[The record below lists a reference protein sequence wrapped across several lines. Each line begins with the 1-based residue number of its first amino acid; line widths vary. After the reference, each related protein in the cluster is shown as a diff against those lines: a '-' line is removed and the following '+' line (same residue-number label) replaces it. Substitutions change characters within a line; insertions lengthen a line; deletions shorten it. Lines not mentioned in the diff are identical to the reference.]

1 MTIEDLRILC
11 KDETIQ
17 MTSHVLKRC
26 RERNIKLN
34 DIKQCIMYGE
44 IIEEYPDDYPF
55 PSALVMECNI
65 GTPLH
70 IVAGIGNGYLWI
82 ITAYIPS
89 LSKWESDYKTRKENN
104 I

>member
-1 MTIEDLRILC
+1 MKIEDLRTLC

-17 MTSHVLKRC
+17 MTSHALKRC
-26 RERNIKLN
+26 RERNIKLI

-44 IIEEYPDDYPF
+44 IIEEYPNDYPF

-70 IVAGIGNGYLWI
+70 VVAGIGDGYLWI
-82 ITAYIPS
+82 ITAYVPS
-89 LSKWESDYKTRKENN
+89 LSNWKSDYKTRKENN